1 MLGTPDREPRQAQHL
16 SPRYRCYLQRTTQ
29 LAETGVLDFLQL
41 RAATAERAARLA
53 LAVSGA
59 LAVTEV
65 VRLEDAA

>member
-1 MLGTPDREPRQAQHL
+1 MVIPPAA
-16 SPRYRCYLQRTTQ
+16 PVVM
-29 LAETGVLDFLQL
+29 A
-41 RAATAERAARLA
+41 RAKTAEAAARLA